1 MDDFII
7 ISNDLEKL
15 KKAKIIIKE
24 KLLKEYKLEI
34 HEAKTIIT
42 KCNNCFSFL
51 GYTFK
56 IINNKTIIK
65 VKRSNYEKVK
75 KKLKETRYKLNN
87 NLTSYAK
94 AFATVMTYKNIYN
107 HCDNQKILNLVERYF
122 YNGK

>member
-1 MDDFII
+1 MII
-7 ISNDLEKL
+7 KFKL
-15 KKAKIIIKE
+15 TIKE

-65 VKRSNYEKVK
+65 IKRSNREKIK
-75 KKLKETRYKLNN
+75 KKLKEIKYKLNN

-94 AFATVMTYKNIYN
+94 AFSTVMTYENIFH
-107 HCDNQKILNLVERYF
+107 HCDNQKMHNLIERYF
-122 YNGK
+122 YNAK